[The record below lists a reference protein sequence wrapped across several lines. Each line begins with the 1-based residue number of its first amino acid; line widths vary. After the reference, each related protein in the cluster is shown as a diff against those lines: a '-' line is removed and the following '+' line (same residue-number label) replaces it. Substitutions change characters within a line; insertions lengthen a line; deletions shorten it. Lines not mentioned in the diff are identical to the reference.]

1 MSATGTPTTV
11 IPAGTWAIDPVHTS
25 IGFQVTDTTE
35 GFSTASGRFTDA
47 EGTFEGGETLSITG
61 TIGVAGLRTDNERRD
76 AHLLSPDFLEG
87 EKYPEIHF
95 VSKSVE
101 PLDAE
106 RFVVRGALIVKD
118 APVEVVLEGKV
129 RGVGVR
135 AQTGTEQLLIDARG
149 AFGWGPFT
157 VEVNVAATAVNDEA

>member
-1 MSATGTPTTV
+1 MSVTETTTI
-11 IPAGTWAIDPVHTS
+11 IPVGTWAIDPVHTS
-25 IGFQVTDTTE
+25 IGFQVTDTNE

-47 EGTFEGGETLSITG
+47 EGRFEGGETPSITG
-61 TIGVAGLRTDNERRD
+61 TIRVAGLRTDNEQRD

-95 VSKSVE
+95 VSKSIE

-106 RFVVRGALIVKD
+106 RFVVRGDLIVKD
-118 APVEVVLEGKV
+118 APVEVELEGRL

-135 AQTGTEQLLIDARG
+135 AQTGAEQIVVDARG
-149 AFGWGPFT
+149 EFAWGPFT
-157 VEVNVAATAVNDEA
+157 VEVNVASTAIKEAA

>member
-1 MSATGTPTTV
+1 MSATETTTTI
-11 IPAGTWAIDPVHTS
+11 IPAGAWAIDPVHTS

-47 EGTFEGGETLSITG
+47 EGTFEGGDAQSITG
-61 TIGVAGLRTDNERRD
+61 TIRVAGLRTDNEQRD

-95 VSKSVE
+95 VSKSIE

-106 RFVVRGALIVKD
+106 RFVLRGDLIVKD
-118 APVEVVLEGKV
+118 APVEVELEGRV

-135 AQTGTEQLLIDARG
+135 AETGTEQLVVDAHG

-157 VEVNVAATAVNDEA
+157 VEVNVAATAVKDEA